1 MYIRYRTCAVAIV
14 VAAATLFASAG
25 PAQAQKKTKDF
36 LYSRKFHGVLSLG
49 ASIWFFTEAHAARK
63 DANNAYEQYRT
74 TTSSQTAGDLYGE
87 SKSGDTKA
95 AIMFGL
101 GVGTLAYSVH
111 LFLSDEGEELP
122 PPEKRNNLVE
132 MKGVGLAVNGDLKA
146 RGVRLNLNRAF

>member
-1 MYIRYRTCAVAIV
+1 MHIPCRTCAVAV
-14 VAAATLFASAG
+14 AVAAATFFVSAG
-25 PAQAQKKTKDF
+25 PAQAQKKTRDF
-36 LYSRKFHGVLSLG
+36 LYSKKFYGALSLG

-63 DANNAYEQYRT
+63 DANDAYEQYRT
-74 TTSSQTAGDLYGE
+74 TTSSRTAGDLYGE

-132 MKGVGLAVNGDLKA
+132 MKGVGLAVNGDLNA
-146 RGVRLNLNRAF
+146 RGVRLNLNKAF